1 MIERPALR
9 CSAVALAWF
18 TGAAVALAQPPA
30 EQPPRPADGSKP
42 SPVDIGKLASEAPP
56 PPRVSGD
63 TRPGYRLDESGRWVP
78 AATPEPGSD
87 EATIAEARRA
97 LAEDR
102 PSAAI
107 IILDR
112 FIEAKDRTDNPLLPQ
127 AYLLRADAVSA
138 AGNEY
143 EALYDY
149 EAVIKQFAGT
159 PEFVTAIERELEIGI
174 RYCNGFNRKWLG
186 FRWMS
191 ADDIGQELLIRV
203 QERLPGSRAAERAG
217 IELADYFY
225 RNHDLKSASDAY
237 DLFLQNYP
245 NSPYRLKAMQR
256 RVYSRIGQY
265 KGPRYDGSPL
275 LDAQV
280 LVRRF
285 MAMYPSK
292 AEESGI
298 DEALLTRIDESAALQ
313 LMENAAWYIKS
324 GNGAAARYTLKRLIR
339 QHPETATAQR
349 ALDVLIER
357 GWITLNPPPAP
368 PAPPSDPRPAPL
380 APAPPPP
387 TPAPSSAEPMKPVQP
402 GGGQ

>member
-1 MIERPALR
+1 MTARHALR
-9 CSAVALAWF
+9 RSVAVIACIAGASMAW
-18 TGAAVALAQPPA
+18 AQPPA
-30 EQPPRPADGSKP
+30 EQPPKPAEAPKP

-56 PPRVSGD
+56 PPRTAGE
-63 TRPGYRLDESGRWVP
+63 TRPGYRLDENGRWVP
-78 AATPEPGSD
+78 LATPEPGTD

-102 PSAAI
+102 PAAAI

-127 AYLLRADAVSA
+127 AYLLRADATSA
-138 AGNEY
+138 AGDEY
-143 EALYDY
+143 ESLYDY

-174 RYCNGFNRKWLG
+174 RYCNGLNRKWLG
-186 FRWMS
+186 FRWMG
-191 ADDIGQELLIRV
+191 ADDVGQELLIRV

-285 MAMYPSK
+285 MATYPSK

-313 LMENAAWYIKS
+313 LLENANWYIKS
-324 GNGAAARYTLKRLIR
+324 GNGAA
-339 QHPETATAQR
+339 
-349 ALDVLIER
+349 
-357 GWITLNPPPAP
+357 
-368 PAPPSDPRPAPL
+368 
-380 APAPPPP
+380 
-387 TPAPSSAEPMKPVQP
+387 
-402 GGGQ
+402 